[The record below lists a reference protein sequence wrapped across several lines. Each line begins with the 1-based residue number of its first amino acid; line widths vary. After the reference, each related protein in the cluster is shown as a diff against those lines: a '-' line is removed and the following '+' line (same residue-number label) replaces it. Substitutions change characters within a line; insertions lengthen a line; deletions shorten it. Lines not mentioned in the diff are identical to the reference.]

1 MMRRRLCALAA
12 CAALSVPALP
22 AAAQDGAG
30 SAGAVVLQMLAGGR
44 AAGLSGAYAAATG
57 DADVM
62 FYNPA
67 GIASVAAAAAF
78 SYEQRVEDIGLA
90 SGAGAFRLGRFTVGV
105 SALFLD
111 YGEIDEYVPDP
122 SFGGQTGMPT
132 GNSIGASEVAAR
144 ITAATPVLDGRLS
157 VGASAGLV
165 SVDLAGVGRST
176 PIFDLGAQ
184 YSLSF
189 GTVGASLRNI
199 GVGLSGENLADAPL
213 PAQLRVGTAVQ
224 LAGATGLGA
233 LIAADLVAELAEGT
247 TGVVA
252 GVEAGLLPAVTG
264 RLGAVGRVGFN
275 GAAGEDGLG
284 ALQLGAVLTLGAFA
298 VDYAYQ
304 NYDFFGALHRVGIR
318 WVRLP

>member
-1 MMRRRLCALAA
+1 MMRRSLCAF
-12 CAALSVPALP
+12 AALAGLLP
-22 AAAQDGAG
+22 APSVAAQDGAG

-44 AAGLSGAYAAATG
+44 AAGLSGAYVAATG
-57 DADVM
+57 DADVV

-67 GIASVAAAAAF
+67 GLASVAAAAAF

-90 SGAGAFRLGRFTVGV
+90 SGAGAFRIGRFTVGV

-111 YGEIDEYVPDP
+111 YGDIDEFVPDP

-132 GNSIGASEVAAR
+132 GNAVSASEVAAR
-144 ITAATPVLDGRLS
+144 VSAATPLLDGRLT
-157 VGASAGLV
+157 VGAAAGVV
-165 SVDLAGVGRST
+165 SVDLAGIGRSA
-176 PIFDLGAQ
+176 PLFDIGAQ
-184 YSLSF
+184 YALPF

-199 GVGLSGENLADAPL
+199 GSSLGGQDLADAPL
-213 PAQLRVGTAVQ
+213 PAQLRLGTAVQ

-233 LIAADLVAELAEGT
+233 LLAADLVAELAEGT

-252 GVEAGLLPAVTG
+252 GIEAGLLPTATG

-284 ALQLGAVLTLGAFA
+284 TLQFGAGLTLGPFA

-318 WVRLP
+318 WARLP

>member
-1 MMRRRLCALAA
+1 MMRRTVCALAL
-12 CAALSVPALP
+12 CAAAWGQPVE
-22 AAAQDGAG
+22 AQDGAG
-30 SAGAVVLQMLAGGR
+30 SAGAVILQMVAGGR

-57 DADVM
+57 DADVA

-67 GIASVAAAAAF
+67 GLASVNAAAAF

-90 SGAGAFRLGRFTVGV
+90 SGSGAFTFGRFTFGV

-111 YGEIDEYVPDP
+111 YGDIDEYVPDP

-132 GNSIGASEVAAR
+132 GNTVSASEVAAR
-144 ITAATPVLDGRLS
+144 VTAATPLLDGRLT

-176 PIFDLGAQ
+176 PLFDVGAQ
-184 YSLSF
+184 YALPF

-199 GVGLSGENLADAPL
+199 GSKLSGEDLADAPL
-213 PAQLRVGTAVQ
+213 PSQLRVGTAIE
-224 LAGATGLGA
+224 LASASGLGA
-233 LIAADLVAELAEGT
+233 LVAADLVAELAEGT

-252 GVEAGLLPAVTG
+252 GIEAGLLPSASG
-264 RLGAVGRVGFN
+264 RIGAVGRVGFN
-275 GAAGEDGLG
+275 GAAGEDALG
-284 ALQLGAVLTLGAFA
+284 TLQLGAGLSLGAFA

-318 WVRLP
+318 WARLP

>member
-1 MMRRRLCALAA
+1 MCALALL
-12 CAALSVPALP
+12 ALAFARPAL
-22 AAAQDGAG
+22 AQDGAG
-30 SAGAVVLQMLAGGR
+30 SAGAAVLQMLAGGR

-57 DADVM
+57 DADVA

-67 GIASVAAAAAF
+67 GLASVSAAAAF

-90 SGAGAFRLGRFTVGV
+90 SGSGAFTLGRFTLGL

-111 YGEIDEYVPDP
+111 YGDIEEFVPDP
-122 SFGGQTGMPT
+122 AFGGQTGMPT
-132 GNSIGASEVAAR
+132 GNTVAASEVAAR
-144 ITAATPVLDGRLS
+144 VTAATPLLDGRLM

-165 SVDLAGVGRST
+165 SVDLAGVGRSS
-176 PIFDLGAQ
+176 PLFDVGAQ
-184 YSLSF
+184 YALPF

-199 GVGLSGENLADAPL
+199 GSSLSGNDLADAPL
-213 PAQLRVGTAVQ
+213 PSQLRVGTAIQ
-224 LAGATGLGA
+224 LAGQSGLGA
-233 LIAADLVAELAEGT
+233 LIAADLVAELAEST

-252 GVEAGLLPAVTG
+252 GIEAGLLPTASG

-275 GAAGEDGLG
+275 GAAGEDALST
-284 ALQLGAVLTLGAFA
+284 LQLGAGLTLGAFA

-318 WVRLP
+318 WARLP